1 VRRDAVITLLIGIGA
16 VISGAVAVAGAT
28 YVG

>member
-1 VRRDAVITLLIGIGA
+1 MKRDTIITLLIGIGA